1 MEFECDQGHTIYA
14 PWKALR
20 ANIECPTC
28 KALMKPLTEK
38 VVKSKP
44 KGVFRTLA
52 LDQASHTTGYAIF
65 DDKQLVTSG
74 VFNAKGKD
82 EIERIIAVRQWLV
95 SILQNWQPDLV
106 GIEGIQFQ
114 EEGGGQKMGVT
125 VFETLARLQGVL
137 MVTCYEQKVNF
148 RLCPTNTWRHA
159 CGVKGKARADKKRS
173 MQALV
178 KEWYGL
184 NVTDDI
190 ADAIGIGYYLC
201 HQVNQFYSVENWE

>member
-1 MEFECDQGHTIYA
+1 
-14 PWKALR
+14 
-20 ANIECPTC
+20 
-28 KALMKPLTEK
+28 
-38 VVKSKP
+38 
-44 KGVFRTLA
+44 
-52 LDQASHTTGYAIF
+52 
-65 DDKQLVTSG
+65 
-74 VFNAKGKD
+74 
-82 EIERIIAVRQWLV
+82 
-95 SILQNWQPDLV
+95 
-106 GIEGIQFQ
+106 
-114 EEGGGQKMGVT
+114 MGVT

-201 HQVNQFYSVENWE
+201 HQVN